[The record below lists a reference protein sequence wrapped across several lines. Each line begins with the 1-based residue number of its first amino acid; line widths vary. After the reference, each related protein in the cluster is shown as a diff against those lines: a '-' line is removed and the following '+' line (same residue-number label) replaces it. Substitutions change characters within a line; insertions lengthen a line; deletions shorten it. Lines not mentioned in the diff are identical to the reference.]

1 MIREANILPV
11 FLIILSYTGL
21 LIAAEKTTA
30 EPASIPMV
38 AVHALESRGIDKD
51 EAATLTDVL
60 RSKLM
65 NTQKFQVMERG
76 QMEAILQE
84 QAFQQSGACTDQ
96 ECIVEMGQ
104 ILGIEQVIAGSI
116 GQVGKAYSIN
126 IRVIAVATG
135 KILNSVSHSYTGPI
149 ESLLTKE
156 MAVVANKLSGIQ
168 TVYEPRAP
176 KKRKPNKKKR
186 RRNVIITGV
195 AVAAVGGGVAAI
207 VLLRGGDDEEVPTT
221 LGVTW
226 IQQ

>member
-1 MIREANILPV
+1 MIRTRYLFPF
-11 FLIILSYTGL
+11 FLLVLFFSGL
-21 LIAAEKTTA
+21 ISAAEEAAA
-30 EPASIPMV
+30 EPVSIPMV
-38 AVHALESRGIDKD
+38 AVHNLDARGIDAN

-65 NTQKFQVMERG
+65 NTKKFQVMERG

-126 IRVIAVATG
+126 IRVISVATG
-135 KILNSVSHSYTGPI
+135 KIITSVSHNYTGPI
-149 ESLLTKE
+149 ESLLTNE
-156 MAVVANKLSGIQ
+156 MTVVANKLAGVQ
-168 TVYEPRAP
+168 TVYEERAP
-176 KKRKPNKKKR
+176 KKRKKDKKKR
-186 RRNVIITGV
+186 RRNVILSGV
-195 AVAAVGGGVAAI
+195 AVAAVGGGVAALI
-207 VLLRGGDDEEVPTT
+207 LTRGGDDAEATAN